1 MINNTIKVGIIGLIM
16 LSASL
21 FVFIPLALYFC
32 SMLNQDSSNEQ
43 VIGGSALPSS
53 IHIFGI
59 SIYPTWT
66 AIILIMLG
74 LAFYIAGFICILRN
88 NSLSAPQA
96 IEQTTKPGAD
106 Q

>member
-1 MINNTIKVGIIGLIM
+1 MINNTIKVGIVGLIM

-32 SMLNQDSSNEQ
+32 SMLNQDSANEQ
-43 VIGGSALPSS
+43 IIGGSALPSS

-74 LAFYIAGFICILRN
+74 LAFYITGFICILRN
-88 NSLSAPQA
+88 NGLSAPQA
-96 IEQTTKPGAD
+96 IEQAAKPGSD